1 MVVKMQDVMGSFG
14 VKKGLPFTKFL
25 NYELNKL
32 RASGVLQNVLAI
44 PKQSCPLDENPMP
57 ITLSKTV
64 FLFTVFVLGGLLSI
78 IIFIVES
85 AVSNKKDGTFKKID
99 EKQWN
104 IVKQKICK
112 LDEIEIKCNDC
123 CSVAN
128 RTKKR
133 RGTL

>member
-64 FLFTVFVLGGLLSI
+64 FLFAVFVLGGLLSI
-78 IIFIVES
+78 ILFIVES

>member
-25 NYELNKL
+25 NFELNKL
-32 RASGVLQNVLAI
+32 RESGVLQNVLAI

-64 FLFTVFVLGGLLSI
+64 FLFAVFVLGGLLSI

-85 AVSNKKDGTFKKID
+85 AVSNKKDGTLKKND
-99 EKQWN
+99 EKHCN
-104 IVKQKICK
+104 TFKENFSKT
-112 LDEIEIKCNDC
+112 DEIKIQCHDC
-123 CSVAN
+123 RSVAI